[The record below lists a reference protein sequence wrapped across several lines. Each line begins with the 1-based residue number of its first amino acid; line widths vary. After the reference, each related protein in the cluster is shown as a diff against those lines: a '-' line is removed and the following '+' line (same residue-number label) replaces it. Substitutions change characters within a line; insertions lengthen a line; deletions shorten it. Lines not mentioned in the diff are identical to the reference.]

1 MSPQA
6 KKTKAKINKQD
17 YIKQKCFSTAKK
29 MIRNT
34 DCVMVSLRIKDFE
47 RRKIRRPNL
56 ITQFLTITEP
66 FKVVHWRR
74 DHFSILALR
83 TP

>member
-6 KKTKAKINKQD
+6 KKTKAKINKWD
-17 YIKQKCFSTAKK
+17 YIKQKCFSTAKEI
-29 MIRNT
+29 IRNT
-34 DCVMVSLRIKDFE
+34 DCVMSLRIKDFE
-47 RRKIRRPNL
+47 RRKIRRPNI

-74 DHFSILALR
+74 DDFSILVLR